1 MNNMF
6 NTLKLS
12 DLDIKKYK
20 ILRNPTSTRPTVWLV
35 EANGKKAVVKDFS
48 RNRFFFRNIIG
59 RFLIWR
65 EKKAYSSLAGI
76 QNIPTLYHSIDGL
89 ALVIEQVQGENL
101 GKLGKKKVTLPED
114 FFQELQNLLEKV
126 HKRGIAHCDLK
137 TSTNI
142 LLGRDKKPH
151 LIDWAASISKREF
164 KIFPLNLIY
173 NQFLK
178 DDFMAVVKHQ
188 IRYLP
193 DSVTPEQ
200 RRTYHHQSKQEKII
214 RSIRNRL
221 RQILQKI
228 S

>member
-20 ILRNPTSTRPTVWLV
+20 ILRNPTSTRPTLWLV
-35 EANGKKAVVKDFS
+35 EANGKRAVVKDFS

-65 EKKAYSSLAGI
+65 EKKAYSRLTGV
-76 QNIPTLYHSIDGL
+76 QNIPTLYHSIDGV
-89 ALVIEQVQGENL
+89 ALVLEQVQGKTL
-101 GKLGKKKVTLPED
+101 GKLDKKAGLPED
-114 FFQELQNLLEKV
+114 FFQELRNLLDKV
-126 HKRGIAHCDLK
+126 HKRGIVHCDLK

-142 LLGRDKKPH
+142 LLGRDKKPY

-164 KIFPLNLIY
+164 KVFPLNLIY

-200 RRTYHHQSKQEKII
+200 RRDYYHQSKQEKII

-221 RQILQKI
+221 RQMLQKI